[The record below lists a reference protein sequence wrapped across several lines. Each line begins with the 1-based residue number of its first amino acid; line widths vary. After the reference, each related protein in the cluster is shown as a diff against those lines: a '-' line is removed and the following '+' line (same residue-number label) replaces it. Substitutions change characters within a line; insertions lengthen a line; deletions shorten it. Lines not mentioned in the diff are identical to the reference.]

1 MKSCVMLTVVALALL
16 SRSTAPAMAQAGG
29 VGVAGA
35 GTLVVKRLADK
46 EVATL
51 PTGPR
56 FWRVESFATL
66 AQAQAAAG
74 PMSLVAQSDGR
85 VWLCTLGPAGG
96 SSQGGVKVA
105 EIGPLPPIAAP
116 RYLLRVNEASGPPGS
131 HSPVHSHPGVEAAYV
146 LAGEQTF
153 RMPADVE
160 RVGAGKG
167 AATPAAGTP
176 MQVSSSGSENLH
188 ALIMFVVDATRPFSS
203 PAKLP

>member
-1 MKSCVMLTVVALALL
+1 MKSCVMITVVGLALL
-16 SRSTAPAMAQAGG
+16 SLSTAPAMAETGG

-51 PTGPR
+51 PTGPL

-85 VWLCTLGPAGG
+85 VWLCTFGPAGG
-96 SSQGGVKVA
+96 SSRGGVKVA

-167 AATPAAGTP
+167 AASPAAGTP